1 MEEIKEL
8 YNDIDDCI
16 KKLVSSRLN
25 DNKQLEQN
33 ALIQMEI
40 LMTQTKQ
47 LLSYIIENNET
58 SNQ

>member
-16 KKLVSSRLN
+16 TKLVSSRLN

>member
-16 KKLVSSRLN
+16 TKLVSSRLN

-47 LLSYIIENNET
+47 LLSYIIENNERA
-58 SNQ
+58 N

>member
-1 MEEIKEL
+1 MKEIKEL

-16 KKLVSSRLN
+16 TKLVSSRLN
-25 DNKQLEQN
+25 GDKQLEQN

-47 LLSYIIENNET
+47 LLSYIIENNEKT
-58 SNQ
+58 N

>member
-16 KKLVSSRLN
+16 TKLVSSRLN
-25 DNKQLEQN
+25 GNKQLEQN

-47 LLSYIIENNET
+47 LLSYIIENNERT
-58 SNQ
+58 N